1 MLYPASSVPLL
12 LAACNNVMLPI
23 INFCSANGPPPVS
36 IAKVQR
42 ADARAKIWA
51 SLSEAADQQQVA
63 SQVLQID
70 QTSLPAINAVS
81 TNQAKLP

>member
-1 MLYPASSVPLL
+1 
-12 LAACNNVMLPI
+12 
-23 INFCSANGPPPVS
+23 
-36 IAKVQR
+36 VQR

-51 SLSEAADQQQVA
+51 SLSEAADQQQIA

-81 TNQAKLP
+81 TNPAKLP